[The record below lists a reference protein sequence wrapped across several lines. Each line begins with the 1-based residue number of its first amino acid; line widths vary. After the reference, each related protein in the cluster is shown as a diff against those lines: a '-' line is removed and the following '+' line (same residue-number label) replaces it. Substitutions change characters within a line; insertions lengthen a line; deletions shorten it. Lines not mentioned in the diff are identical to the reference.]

1 MNAFLHRASL
11 LALSS
16 LVTMTGA
23 CATSRPTH
31 VTLTPQA
38 RLGPAYSTK
47 PARVLLAPPS
57 CGSLQAP
64 CPRELVESVSTIVAS
79 ELELRGH
86 SVSARAELVP
96 SPRERA
102 ETYDE
107 STRTSKTTGP
117 IFEHRHAERT
127 TRTHVELFGSTY
139 EDLPPAERRALM
151 AESGAGGVV
160 TVRVILGATD
170 GVWSP
175 SQDVEVLV
183 RLGVSQTDDMAW
195 ASRCVARSD
204 EFASV
209 AHAVEHAARCA
220 MKAVP

>member
-1 MNAFLHRASL
+1 MNAFLHRACLLSL
-11 LALSS
+11 IA
-16 LVTMTGA
+16 TTAA
-23 CATSRPTH
+23 CATSPASR
-31 VTLTPQA
+31 VRLTPQT
-38 RLGPAYSTK
+38 RLGPASSTK
-47 PARVLLAPPS
+47 PARVLLAPPT
-57 CGSLQAP
+57 CGSIEAP
-64 CPRELVESVSTIVAS
+64 CPRELVDSVSTIVAS

-86 SVSARAELVP
+86 SVSARADLVP

-102 ETYDE
+102 ETHDE
-107 STRTSKTTGP
+107 STRTSTTTGP

-139 EDLPPAERRALM
+139 EDLPPAERRALV

-183 RLGVSQTDDMAW
+183 RLGVSSTDDMAW

-204 EFASV
+204 AFESV
-209 AHAVEHAARCA
+209 AHALEHATRCA
-220 MKAVP
+220 MKGVP

>member
-1 MNAFLHRASL
+1 MNRFLRASL
-11 LALSS
+11 FS
-16 LVTMTGA
+16 LIATTAA
-23 CATSRPTH
+23 CATSRPSH
-31 VTLTPQA
+31 VVLTPQA
-38 RLGPAYSTK
+38 RIGPAYANK

-57 CGSLQAP
+57 CGSIEAP
-64 CPRELVESVSTIVAS
+64 CPRELVESVSNIVMGD
-79 ELELRGH
+79 LELRGH
-86 SVSARAELVP
+86 AVTARAELVP

-102 ETYDE
+102 EMHDE
-107 STRTSKTTGP
+107 STHTSKTSGP
-117 IFEHRHAERT
+117 FFEHRYAERT

-160 TVRVILGATD
+160 TVRVILGAKD
-170 GVWSP
+170 GLWSP

-183 RLGVSQTDDMAW
+183 RLGVSSSDDMAW

-204 EFASV
+204 AFQSV
-209 AHAVEHAARCA
+209 NHAVEHAARCA